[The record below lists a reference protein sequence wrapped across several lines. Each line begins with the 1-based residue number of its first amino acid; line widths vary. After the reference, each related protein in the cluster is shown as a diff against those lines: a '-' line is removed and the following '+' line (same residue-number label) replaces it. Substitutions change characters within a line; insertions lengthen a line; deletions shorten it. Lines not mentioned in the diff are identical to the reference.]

1 MNREELK
8 ARTKAF
14 AVRVVKMTESLPK
27 TRAANI
33 VARQVIRSATSVGAN
48 YRAACRGRS
57 HREFTAKIGVVAEE
71 ADESLYWLEILV
83 ETGLMSKAKLE
94 NLTKEADELTAIFTA
109 ASHTARKNRDRKK

>member
-14 AVRVVKMTESLPK
+14 AVRVVKMTEALPR
-27 TRAANI
+27 TRAADI

-71 ADESLYWLEILV
+71 ADESLYWLEMLV

-94 NLTKEADELTAIFTA
+94 NLIQEADELTAIFTA
-109 ASHTARKNRDRKK
+109 SSHTARKNRDGKK